1 MITRQQLIRKGRK
14 PKETGSGSSAPAL
27 KGCPQVRGV
36 CLKVYQTTPKKPN
49 SAQRQVTSVRRANGK
64 VVIVYIPGEGGHG
77 LQEHST
83 VLVRGGRVPDL
94 PGVQYKVVRGV
105 LDSKGVPNRKSSRS
119 KYGTA
124 KQKEE
129 KQK

>member
-49 SAQRQVTSVRRANGK
+49 SAQR
-64 VVIVYIPGEGGHG
+64 
-77 LQEHST
+77 
-83 VLVRGGRVPDL
+83 
-94 PGVQYKVVRGV
+94 
-105 LDSKGVPNRKSSRS
+105 
-119 KYGTA
+119 
-124 KQKEE
+124 
-129 KQK
+129 

>member
-1 MITRQQLIRKGRK
+1 MTTRQQLVRK
-14 PKETGSGSSAPAL
+14 PRTGKKSGKSSAPAL

-49 SAQRQVTSVRRANGK
+49 SAQRWVASVRLSNGK
-64 VVIVYIPGEGGHG
+64 TVIVYIPGEGQHG

-94 PGVQYKVVRGV
+94 PGVQYKVVRGK
-105 LDSKGVPNRKSSRS
+105 LDSKGVANRKTSRS
-119 KYGTA
+119 KYGTS
-124 KQKEE
+124 KKES
-129 KQK
+129 